1 MDSFKKEVLGNKY
14 LHILEITNSFR
25 VFVMDKCSFAMSQ
38 SLPIPTKKSNKSS
51 AMWGIDDSIPL
62 FCIETPKI
70 SCKYFGK

>member
-1 MDSFKKEVLGNKY
+1 MEFLNYICSQRLNIMDSFKKEVLGNKY

-51 AMWGIDDSIPL
+51 AM
-62 FCIETPKI
+62 
-70 SCKYFGK
+70 